1 MSYSNVTGGCW
12 ETPLKQQPSS
22 KSPVLTTRLSQCS
35 SANSSWSRCPCRVGG
50 RGGGRGPLPEVNLW
64 L

>member
-22 KSPVLTTRLSQCS
+22 KSPVLATRLSQCS
-35 SANSSWSRCPCRVGG
+35 SANSPGSGALQS
-50 RGGGRGPLPEVNLW
+50 GGGGTARTQNLW